1 MEDIRRVKKQADTL
15 KVGPENKSETG
26 LAPLADRMR
35 PRTLEE
41 FLGQDHLVGEGRLL
55 REALESG
62 NLFSF
67 ILWGPPGSGKTT
79 LARIVA
85 EKTRAH
91 FVEFSAVASGI
102 PEVRQAIKEASLRRE
117 MYRQRTILFIDEI
130 HRFNKAQQDAFLP
143 HVEDG
148 TVILIGAT
156 TENPYFEVI
165 SPLASR
171 MRVYQLHQLEKEHI
185 RTILLRA
192 LEDKENGLGEAHLSV
207 DEDAL
212 SFIIEAA
219 NGDARF
225 ALNALELAS
234 QRGRVTL
241 EVAQDALQKKALVY
255 DRQGEYH
262 YDVISAFIKSLR
274 GGDPDAALYWLARMI
289 VSGED
294 PLFIARRMVILAA
307 EDVGNADPLAL
318 VVANAAADAVH
329 FVGMPE
335 ARIPLAQAAAYLASA
350 PKSNRAYLGIEK
362 AMQDVEKKI
371 VPPVPLHLRNAA
383 FKGAEE
389 LGYAQGYRYPHD
401 YPGHFVQ
408 QVYLPEGFEESV
420 YYEPSAEGHEG
431 KIRERLRKRWPG
443 KRYEKR
449 DDNGA

>member
-1 MEDIRRVKKQADTL
+1 MPGEDGKTMPIQ
-15 KVGPENKSETG
+15 
-26 LAPLADRMR
+26 APLADRMR
-35 PRTLEE
+35 PGRLDD
-41 FLGQDHLVGEGRLL
+41 FLGQEHLVGQGRLL

-62 NLFSF
+62 NVFSF

-85 EKTRAH
+85 EMTGAH
-91 FVEFSAVASGI
+91 FVEFSAVTSGI

-117 MYRQRTILFIDEI
+117 MYRQNTVLFIDEI

-143 HVEDG
+143 YVEDG

-192 LEDKENGLGEAHLSV
+192 LRDGEKGLGEMQVSV

-212 SFIIEAA
+212 SFIVEAA

-234 QRGRVTL
+234 GKGKISL

-255 DRQGEYH
+255 DRQGESH
-262 YDVISAFIKSLR
+262 YDVISAFIKSMR
-274 GGDPDAALYWLARMI
+274 GGDPDAALYWLARMLF
-289 VSGED
+289 SGED

-318 VVANAAADAVH
+318 VVAQAAADAVH
-329 FVGMPE
+329 FIGKPE
-335 ARIPLAQAAAYLASA
+335 SRIILAQAAAYLASA

-362 AMQDVEKKI
+362 ALEDVGRRT

-383 FKGAEE
+383 FKGAAE
-389 LGYAQGYRYPHD
+389 LGYARGYRYPHD
-401 YPGHFVQ
+401 FPGHFVEQ
-408 QVYLPEGFEESV
+408 GYLPEGFEETV

-431 KIRERLRKRWPG
+431 KIKERLRRRWPMKKYG
-443 KRYEKR
+443 KGDE
-449 DDNGA
+449 

>member
-1 MEDIRRVKKQADTL
+1 MKKQADIL
-15 KVGPENKSETG
+15 KDAPENKSEDKQ
-26 LAPLADRMR
+26 APLADRMR
-35 PRTLEE
+35 PRNLEE

-62 NLFSF
+62 SLFSF

-171 MRVYQLHQLEKEHI
+171 MRVYQLHQLEKEQI

-192 LEDKENGLGEAHLSV
+192 LEDKENGLGKARSSV

-234 QRGRVTL
+234 RKGLVSL

-274 GGDPDAALYWLARMI
+274 GGDPDAALYWMARML

-362 AMQDVEKKI
+362 AMQDVANKI

-383 FKGAEE
+383 FKGAGE
-389 LGYAQGYRYPHD
+389 LGYARGYRYPHD

-431 KIRERLRKRWPG
+431 KIRERLGKRWPG

-449 DDNGA
+449 DNKGA

>member
-1 MEDIRRVKKQADTL
+1 VKKQADIL
-15 KVGPENKSETG
+15 KDAPENKSEDKQ
-26 LAPLADRMR
+26 APLADRMR
-35 PRTLEE
+35 PRNLEE

-62 NLFSF
+62 SLFSF

-171 MRVYQLHQLEKEHI
+171 MRVYQLHQLEKEQI

-192 LEDKENGLGEAHLSV
+192 LEDKENGLGKARSSV

-234 QRGRVTL
+234 RKGLVSL

-274 GGDPDAALYWLARMI
+274 GGDPDAALYWMARML

-362 AMQDVEKKI
+362 AMQDVANKI

-383 FKGAEE
+383 FKGAGE
-389 LGYAQGYRYPHD
+389 LGYARGYRYPHD

-431 KIRERLRKRWPG
+431 KIRERLGKRWPG

-449 DDNGA
+449 DNKGA